1 MNIDLTPKP
10 LNFPDRLSDM
20 WKMHREQLVA
30 LQRIEMQLQQLVSLQ
45 RETLARL
52 SPPDSTPG

>member
-10 LNFPDRLSDM
+10 LSFPDPLSDM

-52 SPPDSTPG
+52 SPPGSTPG

>member
-10 LNFPDRLSDM
+10 LSFPDPLSDM

-30 LQRIEMQLQQLVSLQ
+30 LQRIEMQLQQLVALQ

>member
-10 LNFPDRLSDM
+10 LSFADPLSDM
-20 WKMHREQLVA
+20 WTMHREQLVA
-30 LQRIEMQLQQLVSLQ
+30 LQRIEMQLQQLVALQ

-52 SPPDSTPG
+52 QPPGSKPD